1 MFTTLAEEEMKKM
14 IKTLKAFKNGDL
26 NIIVSTSVLEEGVDI
41 RICNLVIRF
50 DKPKT
55 FRPYVQSRGR
65 ARAKESNYILLCTN
79 QEKQDFNYIL
89 EDILQI
95 VRNSKID
102 TFGHNS
108 KLNAAG
114 THNIYMVIL
123 FHKMLIS
130 TEIALNY

>member
-1 MFTTLAEEEMKKM
+1 M
-14 IKTLKAFKNGDL
+14 IKTLKAFKNWDL
-26 NIIVSTSVLEEGVDI
+26 NIIVSTSVLEGVDI

-65 ARAKESNYILLCTN
+65 ARAKESKYILLCTN

-108 KLNAAG
+108 ELNAAG
-114 THNIYMVIL
+114 THNIYMIIL
-123 FHKMLIS
+123 FHKILIS

>member
-65 ARAKESNYILLCTN
+65 ARAKESNYILFKRKKGKR
-79 QEKQDFNYIL
+79 EKRKRGKREKKERREKRKERKDYCV
-89 EDILQI
+89 QI
-95 VRNSKID
+95 KKNR
-102 TFGHNS
+102 T
-108 KLNAAG
+108 
-114 THNIYMVIL
+114 
-123 FHKMLIS
+123 LITS
-130 TEIALNY
+130 

>member
-1 MFTTLAEEEMKKM
+1 MAGCLGCHYQNPCTYTRRNSRDEFQLSEVCMGEQQQHVCWVSHQTVNMAEDPLCQKM

-65 ARAKESNYILLCTN
+65 PRVKESN
-79 QEKQDFNYIL
+79 
-89 EDILQI
+89 
-95 VRNSKID
+95 
-102 TFGHNS
+102 
-108 KLNAAG
+108 
-114 THNIYMVIL
+114 
-123 FHKMLIS
+123 
-130 TEIALNY
+130 